1 MLKNLLAVPLYHHI
15 FVHSG
20 NDQCPFS
27 SGLVYCITADE
38 TTPSGVL
45 FYMPEPVNWNC
56 RYYKRI
62 EELSIP
68 EKQVFLHPGANYPD
82 CSLFSITIR
91 KAIDDPKRGPFLE
104 SSLDPTVKPLVF
116 IRDLILFVEGED
128 IKLPVKAGEKRWR
141 LEGSLQSSGC
151 KVQVVFDY
159 SKMGIT
165 IPFWFTW
172 YQPMTLPM
180 ILGDQTKILI
190 RLRLAKYKKMIRY
203 DRKLNTIV
211 LGQEAIALFKVK
223 LMKYGEGAFYV
234 SFSNQ
239 KVRLV
244 E

>member
-1 MLKNLLAVPLYHHI
+1 
-15 FVHSG
+15 
-20 NDQCPFS
+20 
-27 SGLVYCITADE
+27 
-38 TTPSGVL
+38 
-45 FYMPEPVNWNC
+45 MPEPVNWNC
-56 RYYKRI
+56 RYFKRI

-91 KAIDDPKRGPFLE
+91 KAIDDPKRGPFLESSLDPTVKPLVFIRDLILFVEGEDIKLPAIDDPKRGPFLE